1 MSAPYW
7 QTKSLDELTQAE
19 WESLCDG
26 CGKCCLL
33 KLEDEDTGRVYYT
46 DVACKLLDCETCR
59 CTDYENRTK
68 FVPDCVVLDVSKAK
82 NLDWLPS
89 TCAYRLRAN
98 NEPLPGWHPLVCGD
112 PEMVHKMAVS
122 VRDRVLTEGDVA
134 EEDLEDRIVYW
145 PE

>member
-33 KLEDEDTGRVYYT
+33 KLEDDDTGRVYYT
-46 DVACKLLDCETCR
+46 DVACKLLDCESCR
-59 CTDYENRTK
+59 CTDYENRTT
-68 FVPDCVVLDVSKAK
+68 FVPDCVVLDVSKAQ

-98 NEPLPGWHPLVCGD
+98 NEPLPSWHPLVCGD
-112 PEMVHKMAVS
+112 AEMVHKMAIS
-122 VRDRVLTEGDVA
+122 VRGRVLIEGDVA
-134 EEDLEDRIVYW
+134 EDDLEDRIVYW